1 MKKIFLLSAIFYLSM
16 GMLYAGSVEAKV
28 SSEEVIKGNSVQ
40 LYLEAKGDD
49 VEFPQ
54 IETID
59 GNMVEGTSIQSSSN
73 FTYINGDLKS
83 EKTTTKVILFTPRK
97 DMRIPSYKVMVDGKN
112 YQTDPIKIKVI
123 ASKAPQLKKDS
134 LYSFEIKSDKKEMTV
149 GDTLILK
156 LYVSISDEIQGAK
169 LADFVDPTTDGFFS
183 KALGEPKQYRQNG
196 STVVEKQYLLTANKE
211 GNLTIGAATAKLGE
225 ADLRRRDFFGRYATQ
240 WYDIASND
248 LKIEVKSQPKKSD
261 LIGDFYVQT
270 SIDTT
275 EVEANKPV
283 NLTVKIEGKGNLEDF
298 EFPKYEIA
306 GVSVFPNEAKIESKV
321 VDGTIYST
329 FTQSFAM
336 ISDKDF
342 IIPAKSFTTYDST
355 TSTLKTLKTDVYD
368 IKVKEDKTALTAV
381 IPSAVKPESVQPMS
395 KEEGKVTEKSG
406 IQTERTIEW
415 WMLAV
420 AFASGM
426 VLMYLLML
434 LPKLGSRKK
443 TYSNDEALQ
452 VLYPHINENKDVEEM
467 VRKLYARKNGDKS
480 VMIDKQELKA
490 LVEKMKKA

>member
-1 MKKIFLLSAIFYLSM
+1 MKKILLVSAIFYVMSIV
-16 GMLYAGSVEAKV
+16 LYADSVQAKV
-28 SSEEVIKGNSVQ
+28 DTDEIVKGNSVQ

-49 VEFPQ
+49 VEFPKITT
-54 IETID
+54 IE
-59 GNMVEGTSIQSSSN
+59 GNAVEGTSTQSSSN

-83 EKTTTKVILFTPRK
+83 EKTTTKVLLFTPKK
-97 DMRIPSYKVMVDGKN
+97 DMTVPSYKVTVDGKS
-112 YQTDPIKIKVI
+112 YQTDPIKIKVS

-134 LYSFEIKSDKKEMTV
+134 LYSFEIKSDKKEITV
-149 GDTLILK
+149 GDTLLLK

-169 LADFVDPTTDGFFS
+169 LADFVDPVTDGFLS
-183 KALGEPKQYRQNG
+183 KVLGEPKQYRQNG

-211 GNLTIGAATAKLGE
+211 GNITIGAATAKLGE

-240 WYDIASND
+240 WYDITSND
-248 LKIEVKSQPKKSD
+248 LKIEVKPQPQKSD

-321 VDGTIYST
+321 VDGTLYST

-368 IKVKEDKTALTAV
+368 IKVKEDKTALKAA

-395 KEEGKVTEKSG
+395 KEEGTEAEKSG
-406 IQTERTIEW
+406 IQTEQTVAW

-420 AFASGM
+420 AFASGVLTMYM
-426 VLMYLLML
+426 VTL
-434 LPKLGSRKK
+434 LPKLRSGKK

-452 VLYPHINENKDVEEM
+452 VLYPHINENKDIEEM

-480 VMIDKQELKA
+480 VMIDKKELKT
-490 LVEKMKKA
+490 LIEKMKKA